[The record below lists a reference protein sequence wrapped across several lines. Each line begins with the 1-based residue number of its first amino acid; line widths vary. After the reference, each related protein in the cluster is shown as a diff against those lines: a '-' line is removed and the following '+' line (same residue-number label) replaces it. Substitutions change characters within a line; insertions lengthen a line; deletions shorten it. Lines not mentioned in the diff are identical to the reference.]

1 METNYGS
8 YQGNTDT
15 FSTLATLAYE
25 GRRASFFREQLIDAM
40 RMIDSREANTG
51 DLDIY
56 LKGSWAGAFVY
67 VPFMPSTFVN
77 FALDGDN
84 NDIIDIVHS
93 VADAMVSAANYLSQV
108 SWEMHQPVIL

>member
-1 METNYGS
+1 METNYDS

-40 RMIDSREANTG
+40 RMIDRREANTD

-56 LKGSWAGAFVY
+56 LKDSCAGVFGHVQ
-67 VPFMPSTFVN
+67 FMPSTFVN
-77 FALDGDN
+77 FAIDDNDGTIN
-84 NDIIDIVHS
+84 IVHS
-93 VADAMVSAANYLSQV
+93 VADVKASSANYLSQV
-108 SWEMHQPVIL
+108 CW